1 MSEALQ
7 LLQKYW
13 KHESFRTPQEAI
25 IQSVL
30 DGKDT
35 FALLPT
41 GGGKSVCF
49 QIPALLLDGICL
61 VISPL
66 VALMKDQVSNLQS
79 KNIKAIALT
88 GGVSQDEV
96 IDILDNCQFGNY
108 KFLYLSPE
116 RLQHDWIVERLK
128 QLPINLIA
136 IDEAHCVSQWGH
148 DFRPAYLKISELKK
162 SFSKTPFLAL
172 TATATKRVQED
183 ICKHLALTDPV
194 FYTKSF
200 ARENLSYHVIN
211 TEDKNYKIQQIIT
224 KNPQSSIIYVRNRKS
239 CIETSQ
245 QLNDLGFKST
255 YYHGGL
261 AHKEKE
267 KNMQLWLNDNVQI
280 MVATNAFGMG
290 IDKPDVKTVIHIQL
304 PENIENYYQEVGR
317 AGRNGEKAFGIL
329 LTNSTDIE
337 IAKKQFI
344 NSLPDKKFVREVYV
358 KLNNY
363 FQIAYGE
370 GFNES
375 YAFNLNHFCVQY
387 QFPTLK
393 TFASLQ
399 FLDRQ
404 GILTFQSESSEKI
417 SLQFIIPSKEVL
429 RYCSLHPHDEHIITT
444 ILRTY
449 SGIFDVETA
458 INPSLI
464 AKKANCTEASVEK
477 VIDQLAANECIILH
491 AKNNDS
497 TITFNEARE
506 DDLTINRIAK
516 FLEHQNQLKQEQF
529 KSVINYITNNDT
541 CKNKLL
547 LAYFAEI
554 VNEDCG
560 SCSYCLSKKKSNP
573 IATVALIEELLKKNN
588 LSSREIEE
596 KLQVSSEATIFA
608 LQLLLEQ
615 NKIAIN
621 SYNQYYYIQHGKT

>member
-1 MSEALQ
+1 V
-7 LLQKYW
+7 
-13 KHESFRTPQEAI
+13 H
-25 IQSVL
+25 
-30 DGKDT
+30 
-35 FALLPT
+35 
-41 GGGKSVCF
+41 
-49 QIPALLLDGICL
+49 
-61 VISPL
+61 
-66 VALMKDQVSNLQS
+66 NLQS

-128 QLPINLIA
+128 QLSINLIA

-162 SFSKTPFLAL
+162 SFPKTPFLAL

-183 ICKHLALTDPV
+183 ICTHLALTEPA
-194 FYTKSF
+194 FFTKSF
-200 ARENLSYHVIN
+200 ARENLAYHVIT
-211 TEDKNYKIQQIIT
+211 TEDKNYKIQQILT

-239 CIETSQ
+239 CIETAQ
-245 QLNDLGFKST
+245 QLNDLGFRST
-255 YYHGGL
+255 FYHGGL
-261 AHKEKE
+261 PAKEKE
-267 KNMQLWLNDNVQI
+267 KNMQLWLNDKVQI
-280 MVATNAFGMG
+280 IVATNAFGMG

-329 LTNSTDIE
+329 ITNPTDIE
-337 IAKKQFI
+337 LAKKQFL
-344 NSLPDKKFVREVYV
+344 SVLPDKKFVREVYV

-363 FQIAYGE
+363 FQIAYGD

-375 YAFNLNHFCVQY
+375 YSFNMNHFCAQY
-387 QFPTLK
+387 KFPTLK

-404 GILTFQSESSEKI
+404 GVITFQSESSEKI
-417 SLQFIIPSKEVL
+417 SMQFIIPSKEVL
-429 RYCSLHPHDEHIITT
+429 RYISLHPHDEPIITT

-458 INPSLI
+458 INPALI
-464 AKKANCTEASVEK
+464 AKKANSTEAIVEK
-477 VIDQLAANECIILH
+477 VIQQLAERDCIQMN

-497 TITFNEARE
+497 TLTFNEARE

-529 KSVINYITNNDT
+529 KSVLQYITNVDT

-547 LAYFAEI
+547 LAYFDEI
-554 VNEDCG
+554 VTEDCG
-560 SCSYCLSKKKSNP
+560 ICSFCMTKKKTNP
-573 IATVALIEELLKKNN
+573 IETVVLIEQLVQK
-588 LSSREIEE
+588 SPMTSREIEDS
-596 KLQVSSEATIFA
+596 LQISAEATIFA

-621 SYNQYYYIQHGKT
+621 SHNQYYIQHGKT

>member
-1 MSEALQ
+1 MSDPLQ

-13 KHESFRTPQEAI
+13 KHDNFRTPQEAI

-49 QIPALLLDGICL
+49 QIPALVLDGICL
-61 VISPL
+61 VVSPL
-66 VALMKDQVSNLQS
+66 VALMKDQVQNLQQ

-88 GGVSQDEV
+88 GGISQDEV

-128 QLPINLIA
+128 QLSINLIA

-148 DFRPAYLKISELKK
+148 DFRPAYLKISALKT
-162 SFSKTPFLAL
+162 SFPKTPFLAL
-172 TATATKRVQED
+172 TATATKRVQDD
-183 ICKHLALTDPV
+183 ICQHLALNNPV
-194 FYTKSF
+194 FFTKSF
-200 ARENLSYHVIN
+200 ARENLAYHIIF
-211 TEDKNYKIQQIIT
+211 TEDKNYKIQQILL
-224 KNPQSSIIYVRNRKS
+224 KNPQPSIIYVRNRKS
-239 CIETSQ
+239 CIETAQ
-245 QLNDLGFKST
+245 YLNQLGFKST

-261 AHKEKE
+261 PHKEKE
-267 KNMQLWLNDNVQI
+267 KSMKLWLNNEAQVI
-280 MVATNAFGMG
+280 VATNAFGMG

-317 AGRNGEKAFGIL
+317 AGRNGEKAFGIVI
-329 LTNSTDIE
+329 TNTTEIE
-337 IAKKQFI
+337 WSKKQFLAT
-344 NSLPDKKFVREVYV
+344 LPDKKFVRDVYV

-363 FQIAYGE
+363 FQIAYGD

-375 YAFNLNHFCVQY
+375 YAFNLNQFCVQY

-404 GILTFQSESSEKI
+404 GVLTFQSESSEKM
-417 SLQFIIPSKEVL
+417 SLQFIISSKEVL
-429 RYCSLHPHDEHIITT
+429 RYCSLHPQDEPIITT

-458 INPSLI
+458 VNPTLI
-464 AKKANCTEASVEK
+464 AKKGNCSEAMVEK
-477 VIDQLAANECIILH
+477 VIHQLAASDCILLH

-516 FLEHQNQLKQEQF
+516 FLTHQNQLKQDQF
-529 KSVINYITNNDT
+529 QSVLHYISDT
-541 CKNKLL
+541 SQCKNKLL
-547 LAYFAEI
+547 LAYFEEEFT
-554 VNEDCG
+554 EDCG
-560 SCSYCLSKKKSNP
+560 ICSFCLTP
-573 IATVALIEELLKKNN
+573 KKNDPEETTAVIERLLEKN
-588 LSSREIEE
+588 PLTSREIEE
-596 KLQVSSEATIFA
+596 KLQISTEAIIFA

-615 NKIAIN
+615 DKVAIN
-621 SYNQYYYIQHGKT
+621 SYNQYYKPHGKT

>member
-1 MSEALQ
+1 MSDPLQ

-13 KHESFRTPQEAI
+13 KHDNFRTPQEAI

-30 DGKDT
+30 DGRDT

-49 QIPALLLDGICL
+49 QIPALVLDGICL
-61 VISPL
+61 VVSPL
-66 VALMKDQVSNLQS
+66 VALMKDQVQNLQQ

-88 GGVSQDEV
+88 GGISQDEV
-96 IDILDNCQFGNY
+96 IDILDNCQYGNY

-128 QLPINLIA
+128 QLSINLIA

-148 DFRPAYLKISELKK
+148 DFRPAYLKISALKT
-162 SFSKTPFLAL
+162 SFPKTPFLAL
-172 TATATKRVQED
+172 TATATKRVQDD
-183 ICKHLALTDPV
+183 ICQHLALNNPA
-194 FYTKSF
+194 FFTKSF
-200 ARENLSYHVIN
+200 ARENLAYHIIF
-211 TEDKNYKIQQIIT
+211 TEDKNYKIQQILL
-224 KNPQSSIIYVRNRKS
+224 KNPQPSIIYVRNRKS
-239 CIETSQ
+239 CIETAQ
-245 QLNDLGFKST
+245 YLNQLGFKST

-261 AHKEKE
+261 PHKEKE
-267 KNMQLWLNDNVQI
+267 KNMKLWLNNEAQVI
-280 MVATNAFGMG
+280 VATNAFGMG

-317 AGRNGEKAFGIL
+317 AGRNGEKAFGIAI
-329 LTNSTDIE
+329 TNTTEIE
-337 IAKKQFI
+337 WSKKQFLAT
-344 NSLPDKKFVREVYV
+344 LPDKKFVRDVYV

-363 FQIAYGE
+363 FQIAYGD

-375 YAFNLNHFCVQY
+375 YAFNLNQFCVQY

-404 GILTFQSESSEKI
+404 GVLTFQSESSEKM
-417 SLQFIIPSKEVL
+417 SLQFIISSKEVL
-429 RYCSLHPHDEHIITT
+429 RYCSLHPQDEPIITT

-458 INPSLI
+458 VNPTLI
-464 AKKANCTEASVEK
+464 AKKANCSEAMVEN
-477 VIDQLAANECIILH
+477 VIHQLAASDCILLH

-516 FLEHQNQLKQEQF
+516 FLTHQNQLKQDQF
-529 KSVINYITNNDT
+529 QSVLHYISDT
-541 CKNKLL
+541 SQCKNKLL
-547 LAYFAEI
+547 LAYFEEEFT
-554 VNEDCG
+554 EDCG
-560 SCSYCLSKKKSNP
+560 ICSFCLTP
-573 IATVALIEELLKKNN
+573 KKNDPEETTAVIER
-588 LSSREIEE
+588 LLEKTPLTSREIEE
-596 KLQVSSEATIFA
+596 RLQISTEAIIFA

-615 NKIAIN
+615 DKVAIN
-621 SYNQYYYIQHGKT
+621 SYNQYYKPHGKT

>member
-1 MSEALQ
+1 MSDPLQ

-13 KHESFRTPQEAI
+13 KHDNFRTPQEAI

-49 QIPALLLDGICL
+49 QIPALVLDGICL
-61 VISPL
+61 VVSPL
-66 VALMKDQVSNLQS
+66 VALMKDQVQNLQQ

-88 GGVSQDEV
+88 GGISQDEV

-128 QLPINLIA
+128 QLSINLIA

-148 DFRPAYLKISELKK
+148 DFRPAYLKISALKT
-162 SFSKTPFLAL
+162 SFPKTPFLAL
-172 TATATKRVQED
+172 TATATKRVQDD
-183 ICKHLALTDPV
+183 ICQHLALNNPA
-194 FYTKSF
+194 FFTKSF
-200 ARENLSYHVIN
+200 ARENLAYHIIF
-211 TEDKNYKIQQIIT
+211 TEDKNYKIQQILL
-224 KNPQSSIIYVRNRKS
+224 KNPQPSIIYVRNRKS
-239 CIETSQ
+239 CIETAQ
-245 QLNDLGFKST
+245 YLNQLGFKST

-261 AHKEKE
+261 THKEKE
-267 KNMQLWLNDNVQI
+267 KNMKLWLNNEAQVI
-280 MVATNAFGMG
+280 VATNAFGMG

-317 AGRNGEKAFGIL
+317 AGRNGEKSFGIVI
-329 LTNSTDIE
+329 TNTTEIE
-337 IAKKQFI
+337 WSKKQFLAT
-344 NSLPDKKFVREVYV
+344 LPDKKFVRDIYV

-363 FQIAYGE
+363 FQIAYGD

-375 YAFNLNHFCVQY
+375 YAFNLNQFCVQY

-404 GILTFQSESSEKI
+404 GVLTFQSESSEKM
-417 SLQFIIPSKEVL
+417 SLQFIISSKEVL
-429 RYCSLHPHDEHIITT
+429 RYCSLHPQDEPIITT

-458 INPSLI
+458 VNPTLI
-464 AKKANCTEASVEK
+464 AKKANCSEAMVEK
-477 VIDQLAANECIILH
+477 VIHQLAASDCILLH

-516 FLEHQNQLKQEQF
+516 FLTHQNQLKQDQF
-529 KSVINYITNNDT
+529 QSVLHYISDT
-541 CKNKLL
+541 SQCKNKLL
-547 LAYFAEI
+547 LAYFEEEFT
-554 VNEDCG
+554 EDCG
-560 SCSYCLSKKKSNP
+560 ICSFCLTP
-573 IATVALIEELLKKNN
+573 KKNDPEETTAVIER
-588 LSSREIEE
+588 LLEKTPLTSREIEE
-596 KLQVSSEATIFA
+596 RLQISTEAIIFA

-615 NKIAIN
+615 DKVAIN
-621 SYNQYYYIQHGKT
+621 SYNQYYKPHGKT

>member
-1 MSEALQ
+1 MSDPLQ

-13 KHESFRTPQEAI
+13 KHDNFRTPQEAI

-49 QIPALLLDGICL
+49 QIPALVLDGICL
-61 VISPL
+61 VVSPL
-66 VALMKDQVSNLQS
+66 VALMKDQVQNLQQ

-88 GGVSQDEV
+88 GGTSQDEV

-128 QLPINLIA
+128 QLSINLIA

-148 DFRPAYLKISELKK
+148 DFRPAYLKIAALKT
-162 SFSKTPFLAL
+162 SFPKTPFFAL
-172 TATATKRVQED
+172 TATATKRVQDD
-183 ICKHLALTDPV
+183 ICQHLALHNPA
-194 FYTKSF
+194 FFTKSF
-200 ARENLSYHVIN
+200 ARENLAYHIIF
-211 TEDKNYKIQQIIT
+211 TEDKNYKIQQILL
-224 KNPQSSIIYVRNRKS
+224 KNPQPSIIYVRNRKS
-239 CIETSQ
+239 CIETAQ
-245 QLNDLGFKST
+245 YLNQLGFKST

-261 AHKEKE
+261 PHKEKE
-267 KNMQLWLNDNVQI
+267 KNMKLWLNNEAQVI
-280 MVATNAFGMG
+280 VATNAFGMG

-317 AGRNGEKAFGIL
+317 AGRNGQKAFGIVI
-329 LTNSTDIE
+329 TNTTEIE
-337 IAKKQFI
+337 WAKKQFLAT
-344 NSLPDKKFVREVYV
+344 LPDKKFVRDVYV

-375 YAFNLNHFCVQY
+375 YAFNLNQFCVQY

-404 GILTFQSESSEKI
+404 GVLTFQSESSEKM
-417 SLQFIIPSKEVL
+417 SLQFIISSKEVL
-429 RYCSLHPHDEHIITT
+429 RYCSLHPQDEPIITT

-458 INPSLI
+458 VNPTLI
-464 AKKANCTEASVEK
+464 AKKANCSEALIEK
-477 VIDQLAANECIILH
+477 VIHQLAASNCILLH

-516 FLEHQNQLKQEQF
+516 FLTHQNQLKQDQF
-529 KSVINYITNNDT
+529 QSVLHYITDT
-541 CKNKLL
+541 SQCKNKLL
-547 LAYFAEI
+547 LAYFEEEFT
-554 VNEDCG
+554 EDCG
-560 SCSYCLSKKKSNP
+560 ICSFCLTPKKNDP
-573 IATVALIEELLKKNN
+573 EETTALIERLLEKTP
-588 LSSREIEE
+588 LTSREIEE
-596 KLQVSSEATIFA
+596 KLQISTEAIIFA

-615 NKIAIN
+615 DKVAIN
-621 SYNQYYYIQHGKT
+621 SYNQYYKPHGKT

>member
-1 MSEALQ
+1 MSDPLQ

-13 KHESFRTPQEAI
+13 KHDNFRTPQEAI

-49 QIPALLLDGICL
+49 QIPALVLDGICL
-61 VISPL
+61 VVSPL
-66 VALMKDQVSNLQS
+66 VALMKDQVQNLQQ

-88 GGVSQDEV
+88 GGISQDEV

-128 QLPINLIA
+128 QLSINLIA

-148 DFRPAYLKISELKK
+148 DFRPAYLKISALKT
-162 SFSKTPFLAL
+162 SFPKTPFLAL
-172 TATATKRVQED
+172 TATATKRVQDD
-183 ICKHLALTDPV
+183 ICQHLALNNPV
-194 FYTKSF
+194 FFTKSF
-200 ARENLSYHVIN
+200 ARENLAYHIIF
-211 TEDKNYKIQQIIT
+211 TEDKNYKIQQILL
-224 KNPQSSIIYVRNRKS
+224 KNPQPSIIYVRNRKS
-239 CIETSQ
+239 CIETAQ
-245 QLNDLGFKST
+245 YLNQLGFKST

-261 AHKEKE
+261 PHKEKE
-267 KNMQLWLNDNVQI
+267 KSMKLWLNNEAQVI
-280 MVATNAFGMG
+280 VATNAFGMG

-317 AGRNGEKAFGIL
+317 AGRNGEKAFGIVI
-329 LTNSTDIE
+329 TNTTEIE
-337 IAKKQFI
+337 WSKKQFLAT
-344 NSLPDKKFVREVYV
+344 LPDKKFVRDVYV

-363 FQIAYGE
+363 FQIAYGD

-375 YAFNLNHFCVQY
+375 YAFNLNQFCVQY

-404 GILTFQSESSEKI
+404 GVLTFQSESSEKM
-417 SLQFIIPSKEVL
+417 SLQFIISSKEVL
-429 RYCSLHPHDEHIITT
+429 RYCSLHPQDEPIITT

-458 INPSLI
+458 VNPTLI
-464 AKKANCTEASVEK
+464 AKKGNCSEAMVEK
-477 VIDQLAANECIILH
+477 VIHQLAESDCILLH

-516 FLEHQNQLKQEQF
+516 FLTHQNQLKQDQF
-529 KSVINYITNNDT
+529 QSVLHYISDT
-541 CKNKLL
+541 SQCKNKLL
-547 LAYFAEI
+547 LTYFEEEFT
-554 VNEDCG
+554 EDCG
-560 SCSYCLSKKKSNP
+560 ICSFCLTPKKNDP
-573 IATVALIEELLKKNN
+573 EETTALIERLLEKNP
-588 LSSREIEE
+588 LTSREIEE
-596 KLQVSSEATIFA
+596 RLQISTEAIIFA

-615 NKIAIN
+615 DKVAIN
-621 SYNQYYYIQHGKT
+621 SYNQYYKPHGKT

>member
-1 MSEALQ
+1 MSDPLQ

-13 KHESFRTPQEAI
+13 KHDNFRTPQEAI

-30 DGKDT
+30 DGRDT

-49 QIPALLLDGICL
+49 QIPALVLDGICL
-61 VISPL
+61 VVSPL
-66 VALMKDQVSNLQS
+66 VALMKDQVQNLQQ

-88 GGVSQDEV
+88 GGISQDEV

-128 QLPINLIA
+128 QLSINLIA

-148 DFRPAYLKISELKK
+148 DFRPAYLKISALKT
-162 SFSKTPFLAL
+162 SFPKTPFLAL
-172 TATATKRVQED
+172 TATATKRVQDD
-183 ICKHLALTDPV
+183 ICQHLALNNPA
-194 FYTKSF
+194 FFTKSF
-200 ARENLSYHVIN
+200 ARENLAYHIIF
-211 TEDKNYKIQQIIT
+211 TEDKNYKIQQILL
-224 KNPQSSIIYVRNRKS
+224 KNPQPSIIYVRNRKS
-239 CIETSQ
+239 CIETAQ
-245 QLNDLGFKST
+245 YLNQLGFKST

-261 AHKEKE
+261 PHKEKE
-267 KNMQLWLNDNVQI
+267 KNMKLWLNNEAQVI
-280 MVATNAFGMG
+280 VATNAFGMG

-317 AGRNGEKAFGIL
+317 AGRNGQKAFGIVI
-329 LTNSTDIE
+329 TNTTEIE
-337 IAKKQFI
+337 WSKKQFLAT
-344 NSLPDKKFVREVYV
+344 LPDKKFVRDVYV

-363 FQIAYGE
+363 FQIAYGD

-375 YAFNLNHFCVQY
+375 YAFNLNQFCVQY

-404 GILTFQSESSEKI
+404 GVLTFQSESSEKM
-417 SLQFIIPSKEVL
+417 SLQFIISSKEVL
-429 RYCSLHPHDEHIITT
+429 RYCSLHPQDEPIITT

-458 INPSLI
+458 VNPTLI
-464 AKKANCTEASVEK
+464 AKKANFSEAMVEK
-477 VIDQLAANECIILH
+477 VIHQLAASDCILLH

-516 FLEHQNQLKQEQF
+516 FLTHQNQLKQDQF
-529 KSVINYITNNDT
+529 QSVLHYISDT
-541 CKNKLL
+541 SQCKNKLL
-547 LAYFAEI
+547 LTYFEEEFT
-554 VNEDCG
+554 EDCG
-560 SCSYCLSKKKSNP
+560 ICSFCLTP
-573 IATVALIEELLKKNN
+573 KKNDPEETTAVIER
-588 LSSREIEE
+588 LLEKTPLTSREIEE
-596 KLQVSSEATIFA
+596 RLQISTEAIIFA

-615 NKIAIN
+615 DKVAIN
-621 SYNQYYYIQHGKT
+621 SYNQYYKPHGKT